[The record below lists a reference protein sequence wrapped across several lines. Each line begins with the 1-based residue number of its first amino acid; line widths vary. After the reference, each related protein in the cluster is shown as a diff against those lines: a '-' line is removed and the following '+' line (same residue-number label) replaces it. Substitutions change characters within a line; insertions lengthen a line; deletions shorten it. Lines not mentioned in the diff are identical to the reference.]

1 MALCCDMCDERWG
14 MCTYRQGET
23 CDSNAWNAATYAAS
37 ACKVGTLLV
46 TFRESHSSKPP
57 ASSSGGSPSSSESSS
72 DFRRKDQ
79 LLDRRRRRCRQSGSL
94 GWRRAAARS
103 SKNGP
108 QSSSVA
114 QGHNAR
120 ARCPIGVV
128 AWTPNMM
135 MSHTHAL
142 THLQVENT
150 SRAALT
156 LIHAHTRHQHLTNF
170 DVPNLVENRYQAN
183 GKSSYPDQVPTPTES
198 SDAGSIP
205 ISPFEP
211 HESFFCTDSAT
222 SPIHTHAG
230 ERVAVRVTAGGK
242 CNCSDLPP
250 SSFGENESI
259 SCTTCTL
266 VRELTNTKAKV
277 VTHG

>member
-72 DFRRKDQ
+72 SDFRRKDQ

-94 GWRRAAARS
+94 GRRRAAARS

-135 MSHTHAL
+135 MSHTHAR
-142 THLQVENT
+142 THSLAGREHFQSSPHTNT
-150 SRAALT
+150 RT
-156 LIHAHTRHQHLTNF
+156 HA
-170 DVPNLVENRYQAN
+170 
-183 GKSSYPDQVPTPTES
+183 TPTLDKLRCSES
-198 SDAGSIP
+198 G
-205 ISPFEP
+205 
-211 HESFFCTDSAT
+211 
-222 SPIHTHAG
+222 
-230 ERVAVRVTAGGK
+230 
-242 CNCSDLPP
+242 
-250 SSFGENESI
+250 
-259 SCTTCTL
+259 
-266 VRELTNTKAKV
+266 
-277 VTHG
+277 